1 MITYSELRQAKVAYD
16 RGELPIS
23 RWTKAVFVLA
33 VQEALGFVPDWVKA
47 LPKVRM
53 YDYLVETG
61 VYVTGN
67 RRKYRN
73 TTFYGLD
80 VSKILKHCA

>member
-67 RRKYRN
+67 RRKYRY

-80 VSKILKHCA
+80 MSKILKHCA